1 MPIARV
7 AGVVSF
13 AHRLFPHRQF
23 YLRTRG
29 SVQFFELSPAFQ
41 MTVSVGAVFAVLW
54 IAYASVVVV
63 FKEQIITAK
72 NARYANMLAT
82 YDGTV
87 LQMQQAHDELTGLLV
102 LAEERFQNA
111 TRDLALRHRQMTALL
126 MKKQAMAKR
135 LREVRRRVATMSDYS
150 GPARTAV
157 ASQDGS
163 NTLMMQLSPAEPA
176 LRRGRLPQS
185 TGDSTLMVIQA
196 SLQGRTKNAVV
207 MRIGLLEERL
217 GVLQKQQL
225 ALLNDVQESVTTEI
239 EKYTRIVKVA
249 GLPVFDASQGEMTIS
264 PVGEGGP
271 MRSGPLDLRFE
282 QEFAELEDAFDQLD
296 GLTTTLARVPLV
308 TPIASGF
315 YSSTSGFGNRIDPF
329 SGRYAFH
336 SGADLGSTQ
345 GTSVLA
351 SAAGVVVVAGQQ
363 GAYGN
368 MVEIN
373 HGHGIRTRYGH
384 LQKILV
390 KPGDAVRFHQKI
402 ATVGSTGRSTGPHLH
417 YEIWVN
423 NVPRD
428 PTKFF
433 DAGRRVYKKQ

>member
-1 MPIARV
+1 MPNARV

-29 SVQFFELSPAFQ
+29 SVRFFELSPTFQ
-41 MTVSVGAVFAVLW
+41 MTVSVGALLAVLW
-54 IAYASVVVV
+54 IVYASVVVV
-63 FKEQIITAK
+63 FKEQLIASK

-82 YDGTV
+82 YDGQV
-87 LQMQQAHDELTGLLV
+87 LQMQQAHDELSGILV

-111 TRDLALRHRQMTALL
+111 TRDLALRHRQMTQLL

-135 LREVRRRVATMSDYS
+135 LREVRRRVANMSDYR
-150 GPARTAV
+150 GPSRMAMT
-157 ASQDGS
+157 SPDGS
-163 NTLMMQLSPAEPA
+163 NTLTMQAALGEPA
-176 LRRGRLPQS
+176 PRRDRIPQ
-185 TGDSTLMVIQA
+185 TIGDSTIMVIQA

-207 MRIGLLEERL
+207 KRIGLLEERL

-225 ALLNDVQESVTTEI
+225 ALLDDVQESVTAEI
-239 EKYTRIVKVA
+239 EKYARIVRIA
-249 GLPVFDASQGEMTIS
+249 GLPTADASQDETKMS
-264 PVGEGGP
+264 LSGEGGA
-271 MRSGPLDLRFE
+271 MRSGPLDMRFE
-282 QEFAELEDAFDQLD
+282 QEFAELEEAFDKLD
-296 GLTTTLARVPLV
+296 GLTTTLSRVPLV
-308 TPIASGF
+308 TPILSGF

-336 SGADLGSTQ
+336 SGADLGSAQ

-351 SAAGVVVVAGQQ
+351 SAAGVVLVAEKH

-384 LQKILV
+384 LQTILV
-390 KPGDAVRFHQKI
+390 RPGQAVLFHQKI
-402 ATVGSTGRSTGPHLH
+402 GTVGSTGRSTGPHLH

-423 NVPRD
+423 NVARD

-433 DAGRRVYKKQ
+433 DAGRRVYARQ